1 MFSNITSSL
10 FKLGVRQK
18 VILVLLTVLLTAISL
33 STWLTLK
40 HEKRT
45 LLDQINQRGSDISRF
60 VAKSLAYSVIGYDY
74 HTIQLLVDEITL
86 SEDVGYA
93 RVISIKGNVMAES
106 SVYSNG
112 GNEDLVMF
120 SQEITLEDDVVGI
133 LELGLSTKKT
143 IDYLEE
149 HKYIQVKREAL
160 IILLIALG
168 EFFAL
173 SYIIIRPLSLM
184 TSALKDGADESGRIV
199 KKLPVFSEDEFGRM
213 AEAFN
218 SLGDKLN
225 AAHERLQSDI
235 DIADEELL
243 QTNRRLIKQSKELQ
257 RVNEKFKRLSITD
270 ELTGLY
276 NRRHFQELIQ
286 SDIEVSIRY
295 GNSNSLLLID
305 LDFFKKINDN
315 YGHPC
320 GDQVLKEVS
329 KTVKFSLRKTDI
341 LCRIGGEEFAVL
353 CRQADR
359 GDATDVAEKIRSI
372 VEKSAVTCG
381 DDRIRCTI
389 SIGISTF
396 DGKDKNQNLETI
408 YRESDLA
415 LYHAKK
421 SGRNTV
427 VHYDNLSELDKAG

>member
-1 MFSNITSSL
+1 MLSNITSSL

-106 SVYSNG
+106 SVYSKG

-120 SQEITLEDDVVGI
+120 SQEITLDDDVVGI

-168 EFFAL
+168 EFIAL

-184 TSALKDGADESGRIV
+184 TSALKDGVDGSGRIV
-199 KKLPVFSEDEFGRM
+199 KKLPVFSGDEFGRM

-235 DIADEELL
+235 EIADEELL

-257 RVNEKFKRLSITD
+257 LVNEKFKRLSITD

-276 NRRHFQELIQ
+276 NRRHFQELMQ

-305 LDFFKKINDN
+305 VDFFKKINDN

-320 GDQVLKEVS
+320 GDQVLVEVS
-329 KTVKFSLRKTDI
+329 KTMKVTLRKTDI

-359 GDATDVAEKIRSI
+359 EDATDVAEKIRSI
-372 VEKSAVTCG
+372 VEKSTVLCG
-381 DDRIRCTI
+381 DDRIKCTI
-389 SIGISTF
+389 SIGICTF

-427 VHYDNLSELDKAG
+427 VHYDDLSELDKAG